1 MTLFLN
7 HQIQISDLKLH
18 NPNDDMLKN
27 ACQTLKEMPD
37 LAEIRVQLIK
47 VTNYFKKDNRLDL

>member
-7 HQIQISDLKLH
+7 HQIQISDLKLR
-18 NPNDDMLKN
+18 NLNDDMLKN

-37 LAEIRVQLIK
+37 LVEIRV
-47 VTNYFKKDNRLDL
+47 